1 MLLYKSYMTYFPTS
15 LPVYFY
21 GMPDGSIY
29 IVYTRFYEINFNNPG
44 LEFVF
49 AELDDFSIDFESG
62 QIFLRKYIKIS
73 LAGFKEKTDQPDP
86 RLRIFKVVRNIESY
100 TEAQAFINNL
110 ASKMTGNKVA

>member
-73 LAGFKEKTDQPDP
+73 LAGFKEKIDQPDP
-86 RLRIFKVVRNIESY
+86 KTQDF
-100 TEAQAFINNL
+100 
-110 ASKMTGNKVA
+110 